1 MRAKKEGRKRK
12 RKQKEGK
19 GKKKIDILPSSIQE
33 LSVSRSDSRPGW
45 KTESLV
51 VG

>member
-19 GKKKIDILPSSIQE
+19 GKKIDILPSSIQE

>member
-19 GKKKIDILPSSIQE
+19 GKKIDILPSSIQE

-45 KTESLV
+45 MTESLV

>member
-19 GKKKIDILPSSIQE
+19 GKKIDILPSSIQE

-45 KTESLV
+45 TTESLV